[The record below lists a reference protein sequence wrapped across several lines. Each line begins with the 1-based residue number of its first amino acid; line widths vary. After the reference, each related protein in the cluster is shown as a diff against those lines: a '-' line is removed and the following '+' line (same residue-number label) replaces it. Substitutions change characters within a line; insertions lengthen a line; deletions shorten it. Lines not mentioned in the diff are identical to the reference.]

1 MGHELGDS
9 NVMRRGMEV
18 SETKQLKRKLTKE
31 RRAAT
36 RQLSRDA
43 TALQQLEMRKD
54 AKVRVARKVERKRVS
69 KIMEDEKS
77 MLKKMGTEVS
87 GGMDTSLGS
96 YSSTKARKKANPRM
110 GGNAVEGA
118 AKPPKGAR
126 DSKGEKPTK
135 KKKRS

>member
-1 MGHELGDS
+1 MG
-9 NVMRRGMEV
+9 
-18 SETKQLKRKLTKE
+18 
-31 RRAAT
+31 AAT

-43 TALQQLEMRKD
+43 TALQQLETRKD

-69 KIMEDEKS
+69 KIMEDEKN

-110 GGNAVEGA
+110 GGNAVEGGQKA
-118 AKPPKGAR
+118 PKSREKKGTKAR
-126 DSKGEKPTK
+126 LIVLK
-135 KKKRS
+135 